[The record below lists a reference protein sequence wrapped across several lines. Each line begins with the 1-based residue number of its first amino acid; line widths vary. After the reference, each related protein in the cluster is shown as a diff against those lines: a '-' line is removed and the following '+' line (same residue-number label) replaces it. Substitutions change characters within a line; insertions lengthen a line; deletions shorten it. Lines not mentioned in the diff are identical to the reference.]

1 MSFRLHYFSTH
12 IFGNMARETLSAREY
27 TVNPI
32 NAVSGVGG
40 RRKDGIIR
48 EFMRQRDV
56 YAWRLGDAEERY
68 GRAVS
73 NRERYA
79 IDKDIEFLNQRIRE
93 MDANIAYIMRFT

>member
-1 MSFRLHYFSTH
+1 
-12 IFGNMARETLSAREY
+12 MARETLSVREY

-32 NAVSGVGG
+32 NAVSSVGG

-48 EFMRQRDV
+48 EFMQQRDV
-56 YAWRLGDAEERY
+56 YARRLGDAEERY

-79 IDKDIEFLNQRIRE
+79 IDKDIEFLNQRIRKW
-93 MDANIAYIMRFT
+93 MRTSHI